1 MKKFIAP
8 LLVGAAL
15 TSAFAADD
23 LAKEVAALKAQMA
36 ELKNAQTKINIDAL
50 RQQVSEIKAHD
61 AGDNIKWTV
70 DFRTAYDVVD
80 YKIGAGMGSSG
91 VFNPGLGAAGMFGM
105 FTPVAKSTADNALW
119 SNKLILGM
127 ASQPADNLVF
137 KGALGVYKTFGQSS
151 FNTAQNSMFQNFDW
165 YGTQKQNDATIRLR
179 EAYFL
184 YFGDMGDVHYSAS
197 FGRRPSVDGFMT
209 NLRADNENPSSPVG
223 HNINMEFDGA
233 SFKFDL
239 DKLTG
244 ISGMYVKLCLGRGF
258 SDTTGM
264 YSQDMSTGGFN
275 PPYVTAG
282 ANGNMDLAGLLVQF
296 YDDGQYKVMANVF
309 KGWNMMDIGNDIV
322 FDMTDPTDMT
332 YTMASNGFHDVGDLT
347 GASLSLQVNGIGDG
361 ISDFLDDSVFF
372 ISYAVSKTDP
382 TNKITNRFLDTDG
395 NDLSSML
402 MPMLGSLTPQQI
414 ADFMGQG
421 MLGSGDKETG
431 SSIYTGFQFPGFM
444 QGQRVGLE
452 YNHGSKYWRS
462 FTYGEDTLAG
472 SKLATRGN
480 AYEIY
485 YTMPIVG
492 KNLTAQL
499 SYVYMDYDYAGSD
512 MFFGQ
517 TGNTAGL
524 LGAMPYVEKAYN
536 IHASI
541 RYRY

>member
-36 ELKNAQTKINIDAL
+36 ELKNAQTKMNIDAL

-70 DFRTAYDVVD
+70 DFRTAYDIVD
-80 YKIGAGMGSSG
+80 YKMSQGYGATSLINLADPTGGM
-91 VFNPGLGAAGMFGM
+91 GMFGP
-105 FTPVAKSTADNALW
+105 TSVAGSKIDNGIW
-119 SNKLILGM
+119 TNKLILGM
-127 ASQPADNLVF
+127 AAQPADNLVF
-137 KGALGVYKTFGQSS
+137 KGSLGVYKTYGQTSVQS
-151 FNTAQNSMFQNFDW
+151 GMFQDFDW
-165 YGTQKQNDATIRLR
+165 YGTQKPNDSTIRLR

-209 NLRADNENPSSPVG
+209 NLRADNADPASPVG

-258 SDTTGM
+258 SDTTGS
-264 YSQDMSTGGFN
+264 YSQSITGGFN
-275 PPYVTAG
+275 PGYISAE

-296 YDDGQYKVMANVF
+296 YDDGQYKIMANVF
-309 KGWNMMDIGNDIV
+309 KGWNMMDIGNDIT
-322 FDMTDPTDMT
+322 MTVDAFGVGT
-332 YTMASNGFHDVGDLT
+332 YSMVSNGFHDVGDLT
-347 GASLSLQVNGIGDG
+347 GASLSLQVNGLGDG

-382 TNKITNRFLDTDG
+382 NNVATNNIIPGDANTYNNLVA
-395 NDLSSML
+395 L
-402 MPMLGSLTPQQI
+402 MGAANVAAMMEQFAGK
-414 ADFMGQG
+414 G
-421 MLGSGDKETG
+421 MLGSTDSETG
-431 SSIYTGFQFPGFM
+431 DSVYLGFQFPGFM
-444 QGQRVGLE
+444 EGQRFGIE
-452 YNHGSKYWRS
+452 YNHGSEYWRS

-472 SKLATRGN
+472 SKLATRGD

-485 YTMPIVG
+485 YTLPLVG

-512 MFFGQ
+512 TFFGQ
-517 TGNTAGL
+517 TGNPAGMM
-524 LGAMPYVEKAYN
+524 GVMPYVDKAYN
-536 IHASI
+536 IRASL